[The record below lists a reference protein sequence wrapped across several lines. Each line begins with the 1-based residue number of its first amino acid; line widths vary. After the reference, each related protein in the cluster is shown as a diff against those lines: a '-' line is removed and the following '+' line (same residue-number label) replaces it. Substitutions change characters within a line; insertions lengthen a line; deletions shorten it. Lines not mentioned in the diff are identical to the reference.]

1 MEGNRVPCHKPAGS
15 LRSRDS
21 EPCLCLAASPW
32 TSLCG
37 DSGDAHQC
45 ELMLLGSGDS
55 ERLGHQAAGL
65 APGTH
70 PWSSLGYHEAPGVVR
85 IRTQAQVGGDDG
97 DSRSSSGGLSH
108 SCP

>member
-1 MEGNRVPCHKPAGS
+1 MSQTCREPS
-15 LRSRDS
+15 LQRLRALPLPGCVTLDQ
-21 EPCLCLAASPW
+21 
-32 TSLCG
+32 SLWGLWGCP
-37 DSGDAHQC
+37 QC

>member
-1 MEGNRVPCHKPAGS
+1 MPTK
-15 LRSRDS
+15 
-21 EPCLCLAASPW
+21 
-32 TSLCG
+32 
-37 DSGDAHQC
+37 C